1 VVAWKW
7 KKLMTNDQK
16 SRYEAMRQMAKD
28 ELDHLDG
35 ELSEEVI
42 RAKQRI
48 EELQKAK
55 KVVKQIYDNACTL
68 LGVKSVIE
76 MKDYGLDMDKHD

>member
-1 VVAWKW
+1 
-7 KKLMTNDQK
+7 MNSEQK
-16 SRYEAMRQMAKD
+16 IRYETMKQMAKD
-28 ELDHLDG
+28 ELDYLDK

-55 KVVKQIYDNACTL
+55 KAVKQIYDNACSL
-68 LGVKSVIE
+68 LGVNSVIE
-76 MKDYGLDMDKHD
+76 MKDYGIDVDKHS